1 MDRNK
6 RFIVFPIL
14 IAAAV
19 MTCAPLVAR
28 SQVPFSQLVSKLRW
42 RNIGPSVG
50 GRVVAV
56 SGVAQQPNVF
66 YMGAVDGGIW
76 KSDDYGTSW
85 KNISDKTL
93 HSSNIGIGSMEVA
106 PSDPSVIYAGTGEAD
121 IRNDLITGN
130 GIYKSSDAGKTW
142 QYIGLGDTNT
152 TSDIVVDPR
161 NPAVVYVAS
170 LGHVFVPNSEGGVY
184 KTSDGGQTWKKVLFV
199 NDGTGAID
207 LAMDAQNRQILYAA
221 TWQVQRTPWQLTS
234 GGPGSGL
241 YKTTDGGAHWVN
253 ITHRPGLP
261 QGIAGRIGVAV
272 APSQPNTVYAIVQAR
287 HGGLF
292 RSDDAGQTWKRVNN
306 NWELRQ
312 RGFYYS
318 TVYVSPKDPNTIYM
332 PEVRALWVSY
342 DGGRKIGMLHTPH
355 GDNHIAWI
363 NPNNPNIILEG
374 NDGGATVSV
383 NGGKTWT
390 GEHEQPTGEF
400 YHVTLDDQFPFH
412 IYTQQQDEGASEGPS
427 SEAGSIPLADWHRVA
442 GSEASWIAPQ
452 PGKPWITYGSG
463 YFTIMQRENRQLE
476 ASEDVSPWPDYQSG
490 AASDELKYRFA
501 WTHPILFSPSNPQEL
516 LVGAQCVLKSM
527 DYGDSWS
534 CISPDLTRNDKSTQG
549 QTGGP
554 IMLDE
559 SAAEIYPYI
568 SALAVSRLDN
578 NEIWAGSSDGLVH
591 VTSDDGRHW
600 TDVTPPQMKARW
612 GWISSVAASDTSKGM
627 AYLSVSRYMWD
638 DSRPYVYETAD
649 YGEHWTEIIHGL
661 PDDEYATSVTVDPR
675 NKSIIFLGARNA
687 VYVSVNG
694 GASWEPLSL
703 NLPRALVMDVAIQ
716 PQQNGVVIAT
726 HGRAIWVLDDLAL
739 LEQLA
744 DGAKAAQGSAQ
755 LFNPQL
761 TWLTKSYG
769 GRSLGGRPPSA
780 GESHPFGTSVFFY
793 LPASYN
799 GETPVT
805 LKFTTAS
812 GEVVNTF
819 KLHLRKKPGKHSLA
833 VAATATTADSTAVT
847 TAKRAAAAQANI
859 TAVAPGMN
867 LFQWDLRYPGSSAI
881 DGYYSPGEAT
891 NDYDPA
897 RPGPEV
903 VPGTYYA
910 VLQYG
915 DHLERASFAV
925 KLDPRLSTTQS
936 ELQARQQLLFNIT
949 GELKELAAEVNV
961 ALAMQRKLQ
970 DGPKTVSPG
979 RDKDQVALS
988 KLEKAIGV
996 LVQMNMYSSE
1006 GDLTVEPAL
1015 RERMAALFSIVSGAY
1030 VQPRKAEYAVYDS
1043 LKAQIQAGLAQLRR
1057 VEDET
1062 RGLVAQWPRSRV
1074 SAPPSDLQAGGSG

>member
-1 MDRNK
+1 MFRNK
-6 RFIVFPIL
+6 RFIVFPVL
-14 IAAAV
+14 SMAV
-19 MTCAPLVAR
+19 VMACAPLAARAQVA
-28 SQVPFSQLVSKLRW
+28 FGQLVSKLQW

-50 GRVVAV
+50 GRVVAI
-56 SGVAQQPNVF
+56 SGVTQHPGVF

-76 KSDDYGTSW
+76 KSENYGTSW

-93 HSSNIGIGSMEVA
+93 HSSNISIGSMEVA
-106 PSDPSVIYAGTGEAD
+106 PSDPNIIYVGTGEAD

-130 GIYKSSDAGKTW
+130 GMYKSSDAGKTW
-142 QYIGLGDTNT
+142 RYIGLKDTHT

-184 KTSDGGQTWKKVLFV
+184 KTSDGGRTWKKVLFV
-199 NDGTGAID
+199 NDETGAID
-207 LAMDAQNRQILYAA
+207 LAMDPKDPRVLYAA
-221 TWQVQRTPWQLTS
+221 MWQVRRTPWKLTS

-253 ITHRPGLP
+253 ITHRSGLP
-261 QGIAGRIGVAV
+261 QGITGRIGVAV
-272 APSQPNTVYAIVQAR
+272 APSQPNTVYAIVQAQ

-292 RSDDAGQTWKRVNN
+292 RSDDAGQTWSRVNK

-318 TVYVSPKDPNTIYM
+318 TVYVDPQDPNTIYM

-342 DGGRKIGMLHTPH
+342 DGGKKIGMLHTPH

-363 NPNNPNIILEG
+363 DPNDPKIILEG

-383 NGGKTWT
+383 DGGKTWT
-390 GEHEQPTGEF
+390 GEHDQSTGEF
-400 YHVTLDDQFPFH
+400 YHVTLDEQFPFH
-412 IYTQQQDEGASEGPS
+412 VYTQQQDEGASEGPS

-463 YFTIMQRENRQLE
+463 YFTIMEKDDRRIDS
-476 ASEDVSPWPDYQSG
+476 SEDVSPWPDYQSG

-501 WTHPILFSPSNPQEL
+501 WTHPILFSPSNPREL

-527 DYGDSWS
+527 DHGDSWG

-568 SALAVSRLDN
+568 SGLAVSPLDN
-578 NEIWAGSSDGLVH
+578 DEIWAGSSDGLVH
-591 VTSDDGRHW
+591 VTTDDGGHW
-600 TDVTPPQMKARW
+600 TDVTPPGMKARW
-612 GWISSVAASDTSKGM
+612 GWVSSVAASYASKGT
-627 AYLSVSRYMWD
+627 AYLTVSRYMWD
-638 DSRPYVYETAD
+638 DFKPYVYKTVD
-649 YGEHWTEIIHGL
+649 YGRHWTGITQGL
-661 PDDEYATSVTVDPR
+661 PDDEYVTSVAIDPH
-675 NKSIIFLGARNA
+675 NEKLVFLGARNA
-687 VYVSVNG
+687 VYASVNG
-694 GASWEPLSL
+694 GDSWEPLSL
-703 NLPRALVMDVAIQ
+703 NLPHALVMDVAIQ
-716 PQQNGVVIAT
+716 PQQNSVVIAT

-744 DGAKAAQGSAQ
+744 DGTKVAQGSAQ

-769 GRSLGGRPPSA
+769 GRRFGSPPPSV
-780 GESHPFGTSVFFY
+780 GENHPFGASVFFY
-793 LPASYN
+793 LPASYD
-799 GETPVT
+799 GKTPVT
-805 LKFTTAS
+805 LKFTTSS
-812 GEVVNTF
+812 GEVVNTYE
-819 KLHLRKKPGKHSLA
+819 LHLRKKARKPKS
-833 VAATATTADSTAVT
+833 ATTAPTSTTSDSTAVT
-847 TAKRAAAAQANI
+847 TAKKAAKVQMEA

-867 LFQWDLRYPGSSAI
+867 LFQWDLRYPGSTEIS
-881 DGYYSPGEAT
+881 GYYSPDEAT
-891 NDYDPA
+891 NGYDPG

-903 VPGTYYA
+903 VPGVYYA

-915 DHLERASFAV
+915 DHIERAPFTV
-925 KLDPRLSTTQS
+925 KLDPRLIATQTG
-936 ELQARQQLLFNIT
+936 LQARQKLLLDIT
-949 GELKELAAEVNV
+949 NELNQLAAGVNPV
-961 ALAMQRKLQ
+961 LAMQRELEKAIAA
-970 DGPKTVSPG
+970 GSPG
-979 RDKDQVALS
+979 SGRDRKALA
-988 KLEKAIGV
+988 KLEQAIGV
-996 LVQMNMYSSE
+996 LVQMNMHSSE

-1015 RERMAALFSIVSGAY
+1015 RDRMAALFSIVDQAY
-1030 VQPRKAEYAVYDS
+1030 VAPRQAEYAVYGS
-1043 LKAQIQAGLAQLRR
+1043 LKDQIQAGLARLGK
-1057 VEDET
+1057 VEDNV
-1062 RGLVAQWPRSRV
+1062 RGSVAR
-1074 SAPPSDLQAGGSG
+1074 